1 LIVNW
6 KMYDGFDANGK
17 FWTDSNS
24 LMMME
29 RELNTRKEYQ
39 MKDHSSNISSNY
51 YPVTSAIAMR
61 DDNGTNRQVT
71 IMTERPQGGSVD
83 LSKGSIELMQSRR
96 LTEDDNKG
104 VIEPL
109 NETDSNGQGL
119 QVNAKYFMQIFDYK
133 KAVSKQREQQIL
145 IDQPLQYF
153 FAFTYDQ
160 QQLNKT

>member
-133 KAVSKQREQQIL
+133 KAVSK
-145 IDQPLQYF
+145 
-153 FAFTYDQ
+153 
-160 QQLNKT
+160 